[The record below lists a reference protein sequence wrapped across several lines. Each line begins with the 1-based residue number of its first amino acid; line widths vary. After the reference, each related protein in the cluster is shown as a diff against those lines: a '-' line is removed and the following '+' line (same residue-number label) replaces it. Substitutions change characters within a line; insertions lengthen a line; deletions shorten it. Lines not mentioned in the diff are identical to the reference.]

1 MYSVIYRMNK
11 LANFIGKERDEYKL
25 KASICSGVTHKNNP
39 SLQELFD
46 VNTNH
51 SLMLSVN
58 EIKTSLSF
66 LAKDLKLSEANS
78 YDAFAEKCSVVIYF
92 LVHINMHNFRPTL
105 ECMESKELN
114 AAYDN
119 LLADIHK
126 RLLLIQQHTY
136 NIDNFRKYRRQIA
149 DLLFAEREGKSVSKC
164 LSDTEKFLQ
173 EYIFQDNSN
182 ITLCEMLSWWKDYVN
197 VLFCL
202 LDDFYSSSGFS
213 FLHTMIIY
221 LRKWSRVTHFKVILS
236 QLYIQKLLGDDFGRL
251 SLQELRNINEILK
264 IWSNISKQ
272 LKIIQLNLLT
282 QLDSAKTDI
291 HRETSLS
298 DNSSDLLGEQ
308 FESPKTNLGTIFD
321 LSFFDSFFFYDQSHE
336 YTLDTRRHSSSS
348 LQSHK
353 PKSALKKSGDTS
365 IIPEKVNISKET
377 ETILWE
383 PVYTMNKSL
392 MKCLIRATLQTLQD
406 YASQLQLGCNPTAI
420 DIMNSSKKDSNQCGN
435 NLNIEYYNCLNILLQ
450 TPVFATSVHGQLFN
464 PADLCFSDF
473 WYHKNQNILDE
484 QFNPSFTTQNMLC
497 SWNGAVGTG
506 AGLPMPKIY
515 ISKSLQAFIAF
526 NLEILLP
533 MILNLLQIDVD
544 EQQSKSQSNNRENSN
559 NNSEKFDDDLNNR
572 EYTDNLND
580 DSLRLLISEVIN
592 VLLTILNGHG
602 LNKSF
607 NVDITDN
614 SATENNENKNDT
626 MEFVGLTAQLSTIT
640 LSVDWD
646 LSGIEKL
653 ALCISDCL
661 SLRALCSLL
670 ASIFDR
676 ENESPVKSFKFNGQ
690 HNVTSLFFGCAKEYD
705 VSIRLL
711 SEQITDISLV
721 YYYNIGFTTEEDL
734 NYLNKIKLLL
744 LPDQFKLQSNQSILG
759 AQSDIK
765 HLSKPIQSIWCILS
779 NIWSILI
786 QTCPGGLSRQIMA
799 HVSSKLL
806 ESAVQQLDVSKINS
820 GLDFSMQFRDELWL
834 TLAIAK
840 FALYRS
846 AESISEVLGV
856 GNLSVELNT
865 IHTTG
870 LLTTQMLLSC
880 YTPRHLWEKL
890 HEKGFYSYMVENTNK
905 TFDFSLSNWLAIV
918 DSTRFHDIPIH
929 LMKEN
934 PRQTELE
941 IEVELFSV
949 SGHFDPVRIISLL
962 TSWNYKLSLLILEA
976 LYANQSTDILT
987 DKEKLVAKQLF
998 ISILRILD
1006 AVPEYTDFLGKV
1018 VELVIIPG
1026 SEKCK
1031 LLSRTLLDHKEWPLW
1046 FDALVQ
1052 LLAEPLERIWI
1063 RFKELKDQRLEEDE
1077 SFHDYELVDKLNE
1090 NPTNILNNY
1099 TPKRRVYWDRLFP
1112 SGYMP
1117 CGCSLPEPFSFNNI
1131 KQSHICTSPITDRN
1145 RDSNNNNNNNNNN
1158 SGNTNI
1164 STNSSTK
1171 HQLKITS
1178 KFELEEEIG
1187 NYVNYYQKCGC
1198 SQEVWFELACDII
1211 RLPVMNCS
1219 TGLQLALT
1227 KINDYFITIIENQLV
1242 EYSEQINI
1250 NNNNL
1255 INGQHFAIHLVILFL
1270 NYRIH
1275 EEIKIKTLNNEYKT
1289 QQQSTIEQLQYSILL
1304 EYLKSLLNVNDENED
1319 IYACKKR
1326 VRSFLTERNNDVNDS
1341 ELFIPGNSSRIF
1353 KNIQNLRFVQHKA
1366 LPDLFFM
1373 HEFLH
1378 ANTTWINELIRNER
1392 QCYKTPMHNKPYF
1405 QLDKLFI
1412 PNVGIKLIDS
1422 IEEINWEKIHSINVG
1437 LQEL

>member
-1 MYSVIYRMNK
+1 
-11 LANFIGKERDEYKL
+11 
-25 KASICSGVTHKNNP
+25 
-39 SLQELFD
+39 
-46 VNTNH
+46 
-51 SLMLSVN
+51 
-58 EIKTSLSF
+58 
-66 LAKDLKLSEANS
+66 
-78 YDAFAEKCSVVIYF
+78 
-92 LVHINMHNFRPTL
+92 MHNFRSTL

-119 LLADIHK
+119 LLVDIHK
-126 RLLLIQQHTY
+126 LLLLVQQHTY

-149 DLLFAEREGKSVSKC
+149 DLLFAERKEKSVS
-164 LSDTEKFLQ
+164 
-173 EYIFQDNSN
+173 
-182 ITLCEMLSWWKDYVN
+182 
-197 VLFCL
+197 
-202 LDDFYSSSGFS
+202 
-213 FLHTMIIY
+213 
-221 LRKWSRVTHFKVILS
+221 
-236 QLYIQKLLGDDFGRL
+236 KLLGDDFGRL
-251 SLQELRNINEILK
+251 SLQVLRNINEILK

-272 LKIIQLNLLT
+272 LKRIQLNIST

-291 HRETSLS
+291 HGAISLS

-308 FESPKTNLGTIFD
+308 FESSETNLGTIFD
-321 LSFFDSFFFYDQSHE
+321 LSFFYSFFFYDQSHE
-336 YTLDTRRHSSSS
+336 YTLDTRRQSSSS
-348 LQSHK
+348 PQSHK

-365 IIPEKVNISKET
+365 VTPEKVNISKET

-392 MKCLIRATLQTLQD
+392 TKCLIRATLETLQD

-420 DIMNSSKKDSNQCGN
+420 DIMNSSKRDSNQCAN

-533 MILNLLQIDVD
+533 MILNLLQIDIN

-559 NNSEKFDDDLNNR
+559 NNSEEFDDDLNNR
-572 EYTDNLND
+572 QYTNNLND

-607 NVDITDN
+607 SVDITDN

-626 MEFVGLTAQLSTIT
+626 KEFVGLTAQLSTIT

-646 LSGIEKL
+646 LNGIEKL

-690 HNVTSLFFGCAKEYD
+690 HNVTSLFLGCAKEYD
-705 VSIRLL
+705 VSIRLM

-721 YYYNIGFTTEEDL
+721 YYYNIGFTIEEDL

-744 LPDQFKLQSNQSILG
+744 LPDQVKLQSNQSVLG

-779 NIWSILI
+779 NMWSILI

-834 TLAIAK
+834 ILAIAK

-846 AESISEVLGV
+846 AETISEVLGV

-890 HEKGFYSYMVENTNK
+890 HEKGFYSYIVENTNK

-929 LMKEN
+929 LMKEH

-962 TSWNYKLSLLILEA
+962 TSWNYKLSLLILET

-998 ISILRILD
+998 ISILRIMD
-1006 AVPEYTDFLGKV
+1006 AIPEYTDFLGKV

-1046 FDALVQ
+1046 FDVLVQ
-1052 LLAEPLERIWI
+1052 LLAEPLESYDVLFFSYFRIWI
-1063 RFKELKDQRLEEDE
+1063 RFKELKDQRLDEDE
-1077 SFHDYELVDKLNE
+1077 SFHDYKLVDKLNE
-1090 NPTNILNNY
+1090 NPTNILINY
-1099 TPKRRVYWDRLFP
+1099 IPKRRVYWDHLFP

-1117 CGCSLPEPFSFNNI
+1117 CGCLLPEPFSFNNI

-1145 RDSNNNNNNNNNN
+1145 RDSNNNNNNNNS
-1158 SGNTNI
+1158 SGNLNI

-1187 NYVNYYQKCGC
+1187 NYMNYYQKCGC
-1198 SQEVWFELACDII
+1198 SQEVWFELAYDII
-1211 RLPVMNCS
+1211 RLPIMNCS

-1227 KINDYFITIIENQLV
+1227 KINNYFITIIENQLI

-1250 NNNNL
+1250 NNNNNNS
-1255 INGQHFAIHLVILFL
+1255 IIGQHFTIHLVILFL

-1289 QQQSTIEQLQYSILL
+1289 QQQSAIEQLQYSILL
-1304 EYLKSLLNVNDENED
+1304 EYLKSLLNVNDENEE

-1341 ELFIPGNSSRIF
+1341 ESFIPGNSSRIF

-1366 LPDLFFM
+1366 LSDLFFM

-1378 ANTTWINELIRNER
+1378 ANTTWINELIRNQR

-1412 PNVGIKLIDS
+1412 PNVGIKLIDP

>member
-25 KASICSGVTHKNNP
+25 KASICSGITHKNNP
-39 SLQELFD
+39 PLQELLD
-46 VNTNH
+46 VNVNH

-58 EIKTSLSF
+58 EIKTFLSF
-66 LAKDLKLSEANS
+66 LLEDLKLSVVNS
-78 YDAFAEKCSVVIYF
+78 YDAFAEKYSGVIYF
-92 LVHINMHNFRPTL
+92 LVHINMHNFRPIL
-105 ECMESKELN
+105 KCMESKDVN

-149 DLLFAEREGKSVSKC
+149 DLLFAESREKTVSEC
-164 LSDTEKFLQ
+164 LSDTEEFLQ
-173 EYIFQDNSN
+173 EYTFWDNSN
-182 ITLCEMLSWWKDYVN
+182 ISLCEVLSRWKDYVN

-202 LDDFYSSSGFS
+202 LDDFYSSSGFN
-213 FLHTMIIY
+213 LVNTMIVY
-221 LRKWSRVTHFKVILS
+221 LRKWSKVTHSKVLLS

-272 LKIIQLNLLT
+272 LKRIQLNLLT

-308 FESPKTNLGTIFD
+308 FKSSKTNLSTVFD
-321 LSFFDSFFFYDQSHE
+321 LSFFDSFFFYDQSYE

-365 IIPEKVNISKET
+365 IIPEKVNISEVT

-392 MKCLIRATLQTLQD
+392 MKFLIRATLQTLQD
-406 YASQLQLGCNPTAI
+406 YASQLQFGCNPTAI
-420 DIMNSSKKDSNQCGN
+420 DIMNSSKSDSNQFGN

-464 PADLCFSDF
+464 PSDLCFSDF
-473 WYHKNQNILDE
+473 WYHKNKNILDE
-484 QFNPSFTTQNMLC
+484 QFNPGFTTQNMLC

-506 AGLPMPKIY
+506 AGLPMPKIH

-533 MILNLLQIDVD
+533 MILNLLQIDIN
-544 EQQSKSQSNNRENSN
+544 EQQSKSQSNNQENSN
-559 NNSEKFDDDLNNR
+559 NNSEKFDDDLNNSQ
-572 EYTDNLND
+572 YADNLND

-607 NVDITDN
+607 SVDITDN

-676 ENESPVKSFKFNGQ
+676 ENEFPVKSFKFNGQ

-721 YYYNIGFTTEEDL
+721 YYYNIGFTIDEDL

-744 LPDQFKLQSNQSILG
+744 LPDQFKLQSNQSILD

-779 NIWSILI
+779 NMWSILI

-799 HVSSKLL
+799 YVSSKLL

-834 TLAIAK
+834 ILGIAK

-846 AESISEVLGV
+846 AETISEVLGV

-890 HEKGFYSYMVENTNK
+890 HENGFYSQIVENTNK

-918 DSTRFHDIPIH
+918 DSTLFYNIPIH
-929 LMKEN
+929 LMKEH

-949 SGHFDPVRIISLL
+949 SGHFDPVKIISLL
-962 TSWNYKLSLLILEA
+962 TSWNYKLSLLILET

-1006 AVPEYTDFLGKV
+1006 AIPEYTDFFGKV

-1031 LLSRTLLDHKEWPLW
+1031 LSSRTLLNHEEWPLW

-1052 LLAEPLERIWI
+1052 LLAEPLERVWI

-1077 SFHDYELVDKLNE
+1077 SFHDYKLVDKLNE
-1090 NPTNILNNY
+1090 NPTNVLINY
-1099 TPKRRVYWDRLFP
+1099 TPKRRVYWDHLFP

-1117 CGCSLPEPFSFNNI
+1117 CGCLLPEPFSFSNI
-1131 KQSHICTSPITDRN
+1131 KQAHKCTSPITDIN
-1145 RDSNNNNNNNNNN
+1145 RDSNNDNENNNN

-1164 STNSSTK
+1164 SANSSAK

-1198 SQEVWFELACDII
+1198 SQEVWFELAYDII
-1211 RLPVMNCS
+1211 RLPVINCS
-1219 TGLQLALT
+1219 AGLQLALT
-1227 KINDYFITIIENQLV
+1227 KINDFFITTIENQSV
-1242 EYSEQINI
+1242 ECSEQIKI
-1250 NNNNL
+1250 NNNNPFD
-1255 INGQHFAIHLVILFL
+1255 GQHFAIHLVILFL

-1275 EEIKIKTLNNEYKT
+1275 EEIKTKTLNNEYKT
-1289 QQQSTIEQLQYSILL
+1289 QQQSAVEQLRYSILL
-1304 EYLKSLLNVNDENED
+1304 EYLKSLLNVNDESEE

-1341 ELFIPGNSSRIF
+1341 ESFIPGNSSRIF

-1366 LPDLFFM
+1366 LSDLFFM

-1392 QCYKTPMHNKPYF
+1392 QCYKTLMHNKPYF
-1405 QLDKLFI
+1405 KLDELFI
-1412 PNVGIKLIDS
+1412 PNVSIKLIDS
-1422 IEEINWEKIHSINVG
+1422 IEEINWEKIHCINVG